1 MAKDSLFNATSVM
14 RAVTG
19 VERRRFRPAHQRR
32 RRRDDDW
39 GTVQ

>member
-1 MAKDSLFNATSVM
+1 MAKDSVFNATIVM
-14 RAVTG
+14 RAVTDY
-19 VERRRFRPAHQRR
+19 RRFRPAHQRR